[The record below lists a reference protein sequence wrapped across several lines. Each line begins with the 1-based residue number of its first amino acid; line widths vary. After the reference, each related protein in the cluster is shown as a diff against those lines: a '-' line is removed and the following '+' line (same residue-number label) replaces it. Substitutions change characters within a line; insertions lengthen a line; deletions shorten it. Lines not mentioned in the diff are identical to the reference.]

1 MYRLSVAASSGGGS
15 SCGEQASPCGGVSF
29 WGAEALGTH
38 ASVVVL
44 QGLSCSEACGNLPEP
59 EVEPMSAALAGRPL
73 TTGPHGKSNI

>member
-1 MYRLSVAASSGGGS
+1 M
-15 SCGEQASPCGGVSF
+15 
-29 WGAEALGTH
+29 H